1 VARKTS
7 GIHFALLGA
16 VALLVLALAP
26 AAPAAPSSPGGG
38 GGGKRSCTQRTPGIS
53 IDNNWQWGQPGSWGQ
68 PGQTLTYAINVINY
82 DVGCGS
88 STFTLSSSAP
98 NGFSFSAPSSTLSL
112 RSSSSAYMS
121 ANITSPTAIGD
132 GDYALTFT
140 VRRAST
146 LGSTS
151 SGTSYYK
158 VYSSDSVAPTLYWPN
173 PADGMTISGNSY
185 QFIVSS
191 SDDHAVRK
199 IELYID
205 NVYKSTALCDNIA
218 YECQLASKW
227 SLSGGQHTATFKSY
241 DWMGNVGALTS
252 AFTVG

>member
-7 GIHFALLGA
+7 GTRIALLGA
-16 VALLVLALAP
+16 IALFVLALAP
-26 AAPAAPSSPGGG
+26 TAPASPSSPP

-53 IDNNWQWGQPGSWGQ
+53 IDNNWQWGQSGSWGL
-68 PGQTLTYAINVINY
+68 PSQTLTYAINVTNY

-98 NGFSFSAPSSTLSL
+98 NGFSSSAPTSTLSL

-121 ANITSPTAIGD
+121 ANITSPSVIGD
-132 GDYALTFT
+132 GDYPLTFT
-140 VRRAST
+140 VRRTST
-146 LGSTS
+146 LGSTAS
-151 SGTSYYK
+151 STSYYK

-191 SDDHAVRK
+191 SDDHAVKR

-205 NVYKSTALCDNIA
+205 NVYKSTALCANIA